1 MTKVSVTEFGNV
13 PKLAKTAIDC
23 PPIPAGE
30 SLNLDAVT
38 KQIAASQAAHWQ
50 WFLLGQSGIDRKGCA
65 RSKNRAGAFLSQ

>member
-50 WFLLGQSGIDRKGCA
+50 WFLLGQS
-65 RSKNRAGAFLSQ
+65 